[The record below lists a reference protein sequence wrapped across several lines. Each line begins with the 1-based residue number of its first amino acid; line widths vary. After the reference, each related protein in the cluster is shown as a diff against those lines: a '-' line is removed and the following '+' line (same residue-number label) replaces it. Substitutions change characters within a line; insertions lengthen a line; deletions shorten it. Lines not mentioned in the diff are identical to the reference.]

1 MSSAH
6 VGRPAGRQVVLHDE
20 TPVALRAIDVDRHGA
35 FCGEEHAAIVA
46 EADGGTVGRA
56 AYSRVYGP
64 RALLTLDV
72 DEAFWHRGLRELL
85 LARLCARAACAG
97 ISTLVIRA
105 RASDVRLLALLR
117 EQFAAHGTRDGAHVD
132 LELPTATRARS
143 GWTTDPGART
153 APMAA
158 PTRAPAPATVS
169 TASAFAATRVA
180 DVMHSPVITCGP
192 QTPIH
197 LVAQAMA
204 EEQVHAVVVTPI
216 ERTAWAVV
224 TALDLAAAAA
234 TDAVEL
240 VARDIAATDPVTTTT
255 DTSLSLAARKM
266 AEHQV
271 DHLLVLDTDD
281 RPSGVV
287 STIDVARSLAVATQ

>member
-1 MSSAH
+1 MSSLR
-6 VGRPAGRQVVLHDE
+6 VGRPAGERVVLRDG
-20 TPVALRAIDVDRHGA
+20 TAIALCAIDVDRHGA
-35 FCGEEHAAIVA
+35 FCGQEHAAIVA
-46 EADGGTVGRA
+46 EADGRTVGRA

-72 DEAFWHRGLRELL
+72 DEAFWHRGVRELL

-97 ISTLVIRA
+97 ISTFVIRV

-117 EQFAAHGTRDGAHVD
+117 EQFAARGTRDRTHVD
-132 LELPTATRARS
+132 LELPTATSARPV
-143 GWTTDPGART
+143 GTTGPGARS
-153 APMAA
+153 APMAS
-158 PTRAPAPATVS
+158 PAPAPATMS
-169 TASAFAATRVA
+169 TASAFAATLVA
-180 DVMHSPVITCGP
+180 DVMHSPVVTCGP

-204 EEQVHAVVVTPI
+204 EEQVHAVVVAGI

-234 TDAVEL
+234 TDPVKL
-240 VARDIAATDPVTTTT
+240 VACDIAATAPVSTTA
-255 DTSLSLAARKM
+255 DTPLPVAAQRM

-271 DHLLVLDTDD
+271 NHLLVLDAGG
-281 RPSGVV
+281 RPAGIV
-287 STIDVARSLAVATQ
+287 STFDVARTFASAAQ

>member
-1 MSSAH
+1 MSSLRA
-6 VGRPAGRQVVLHDE
+6 GRPAGEQVVLRDGAQ
-20 TPVALRAIDVDRHGA
+20 VALRAIDVDRHGV

-46 EADGGTVGRA
+46 EADGATVGRA

-72 DEAFWHRGLRELL
+72 DEAFWHRGVRELL

-97 ISTLVIRA
+97 ISTFVIRV
-105 RASDVRLLALLR
+105 RASDVRLIALLR
-117 EQFAAHGTRDGAHVD
+117 EQFAARGTRDGAHVD
-132 LELPTATRARS
+132 LELPTATSARAGGTS
-143 GWTTDPGART
+143 DAGARH
-153 APMAA
+153 A
-158 PTRAPAPATVS
+158 PTASTAPAPRPATMS

-180 DVMHSPVITCGP
+180 DVMHSPVVTCGP
-192 QTPIH
+192 QTPIR

-204 EEQVHAVVVTPI
+204 EEQVHAVVVTGI

-234 TDAVEL
+234 TDSVKL
-240 VARDIAATDPVTTTT
+240 VACDIAATASVTTTA
-255 DTSLSLAARKM
+255 DTPLPAAARTM

-271 DHLLVLDTDD
+271 THLLVLDADG
-281 RPSGVV
+281 RPAGIV
-287 STIDVARSLAVATQ
+287 STIDIARTFASATQ

>member
-1 MSSAH
+1 MSSLRT
-6 VGRPAGRQVVLHDE
+6 GRPAGQQVVLRDG
-20 TPVALRAIDVDRHGA
+20 TTVALRTIDVDRHGA

-46 EADGGTVGRA
+46 EAEDRTVGRA

-72 DEAFWHRGLRELL
+72 DEAFWHCGLRELL
-85 LARLCARAACAG
+85 LARLCARAACVA
-97 ISTLVIRA
+97 IWTFVIRVG
-105 RASDVRLLALLR
+105 ASDVRLVALLR
-117 EQFAAHGTRDGAHVD
+117 EQFAARGTRDGAHVD
-132 LELPTATRARS
+132 LELPTATRARP
-143 GWTTDPGART
+143 GATTDPGPRT
-153 APMAA
+153 APMASTTPA
-158 PTRAPAPATVS
+158 PTLATMS
-169 TASAFAATRVA
+169 TAPAFAATRVA

-204 EEQVHAVVVTPI
+204 EEHVHAVVVAGI

-234 TDAVEL
+234 TDSVDL
-240 VARDIAATDPVTTTT
+240 VARDIAATAPVTTTG
-255 DTSLSLAARKM
+255 DTPLPVAARNM

-271 DHLLVLDTDD
+271 NHLLVLDADG
-281 RPSGVV
+281 RPAGIV
-287 STIDVARSLAVATQ
+287 STIDLARTFASAAQ